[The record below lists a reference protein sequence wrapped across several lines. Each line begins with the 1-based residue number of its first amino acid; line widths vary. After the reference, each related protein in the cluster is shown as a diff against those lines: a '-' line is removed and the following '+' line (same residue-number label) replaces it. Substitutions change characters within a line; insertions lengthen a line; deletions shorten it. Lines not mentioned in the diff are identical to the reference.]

1 MLYVF
6 QEITSEKHKK
16 SIIKL
21 GSSSGVWKK
30 YVISVYKEL
39 NMTVQLTT
47 NNEGG

>member
-1 MLYVF
+1 MVYVF

-16 SIIKL
+16 KL
-21 GSSSGVWKK
+21 GSSSRVWKK

-47 NNEGG
+47 NNEGA